1 MPYAELSPN
10 DVSDNQNTASKESL
24 LLLCTEDAIRLFSL
38 SHAIQVFIFPV
49 ISEVLLLCESMF
61 FIMEISFVQG
71 MKNIT
76 NKKKLNGR
84 CCFASLIH
92 STSSEIGLVL
102 VFSNGKMETR

>member
-1 MPYAELSPN
+1 
-10 DVSDNQNTASKESL
+10 L

-49 ISEVLLLCESMF
+49 ILKVLLLRESLLL
-61 FIMEISFVQG
+61 IMEQTFVQG

-76 NKKKLNGR
+76 NKKKLNGH

-92 STSSEIGLVL
+92 STSSEIGIVL
-102 VFSNGKMETR
+102 VFSNGKVEIR